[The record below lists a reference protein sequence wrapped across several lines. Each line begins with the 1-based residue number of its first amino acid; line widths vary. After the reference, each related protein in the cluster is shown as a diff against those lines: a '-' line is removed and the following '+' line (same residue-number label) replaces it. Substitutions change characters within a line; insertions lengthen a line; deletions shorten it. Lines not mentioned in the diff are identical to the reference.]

1 MKIIS
6 DFKTKDTEYINRLAR
21 VGDVILWGNIKYIRT
36 PTGYTSELGFEIP
49 PLTELYGKKI
59 VVFKKGYGDYLE
71 DLLTEAEKRCEY
83 AYL

>member
-6 DFKTKDTEYINRLAR
+6 DFKIKDPEYINRLAK
-21 VGDVILWGNIKYIRT
+21 VGDVVLWGYTKYIRT

-49 PLTELYGKKI
+49 PLSALNGKKT
-59 VVFKKGYGDYLE
+59 VVFKREQGDYLE

-83 AYL
+83 P